1 MLTRDGKTVLP
12 QRGLLEKYY
21 METRNHLL
29 ELAAFLDRLDRAAL
43 QDAQDDERLLAL
55 RRGLKV
61 LTREEGGRVKD
72 IQMTLSDQDFR
83 ILEIRDRQ
91 NAVGAPLVGEG

>member
-1 MLTRDGKTVLP
+1 MLTREAKTALP
-12 QRGLLEKYY
+12 QRDLLEKYY

-43 QDAQDDERLLAL
+43 RDAQDDERLLAL

-83 ILEIRDRQ
+83 ILEVRDRQ